1 VNQHL
6 LPVIPCYDHNMTE
19 KKRVLN
25 VTVDESIAAVVR
37 QMAEQEGV
45 SISSVVEEALREQLE
60 WEHIRRRGI
69 AAIEEYYDQHG
80 WPSPEVQA
88 QAQAEVEEA
97 ERLLDEARARN
108 EARRKAKDAH
118 SRGNVA

>member
-1 VNQHL
+1 
-6 LPVIPCYDHNMTE
+6 MTE
-19 KKRVLN
+19 KKRILN

-37 QMAEQEGV
+37 LTAEKEGV
-45 SISSVVEEALREQLE
+45 SISSVVEEALREHLE

-108 EARRKAKDAH
+108 EARRKAKDAQ

>member
-1 VNQHL
+1 
-6 LPVIPCYDHNMTE
+6 MTE

-60 WEHIRRRGI
+60 WEYIRRRGI
-69 AAIEEYYDQHG
+69 AAIEEYYDEHG
-80 WPSPEVQA
+80 WPSPEIQA
-88 QAQAEVEEA
+88 QAQAEVDEA
-97 ERLLDEARARN
+97 HRLLDEARARN
-108 EARRKAKDAH
+108 EARRQAKRAQQ
-118 SRGNVA
+118 RGNVA